1 MDRISLIAAS
11 WERNPVDKSARLS
24 PDDELDVILE
34 GDDEDDDG
42 AGTMLAI
49 GSEGDPMEPSVL
61 LEDEPD
67 CDTEPDEDESDVG
80 DEDEDGPEEDVE
92 DDDEVDPDDDAAELA
107 DVIPV
112 IGLIPS
118 RIP

>member
-1 MDRISLIAAS
+1 MIAAS
-11 WERNPVDKSARLS
+11 CERNPVDKSARLS

-34 GDDEDDDG
+34 GEDDEEDDDG

-49 GSEGDPMEPSVL
+49 GSEGDPMEPRVL

-67 CDTEPDEDESDVG
+67 WDTEPDEDESDVG

-92 DDDEVDPDDDAAELA
+92 DDADEVDPDDEAAELA